1 MTDAAGSYRYPDL
14 PPHRYCLAWQ
24 KAGYWHESD
33 DLCSLSMVRTTAG
46 RNVRRDL
53 ALDRAPTL

>member
-1 MTDAAGSYRYPDL
+1 
-14 PPHRYCLAWQ
+14 
-24 KAGYWHESD
+24 
-33 DLCSLSMVRTTAG
+33 LCSLSMVRTTAG